1 MAGQVVAD
9 ELYLPHGLRWRDG
22 ALWFTDEFG
31 GTVCRIGSGA
41 EVVARVPGRPGGLG
55 WSRDG
60 RLLVVAMER
69 RTIMS
74 LVPGGCPS
82 LYADLSQLMPAYAS
96 AMLVDPVGRAYV
108 ANFGFDPARGE
119 RPAPTRLVRVD
130 VDGSAHVQEPELTF
144 PSGMA
149 LLDGGRAMVVA
160 ETFDDRLTALTV
172 APTGCL
178 SEPRVLIDLPPGSGP
193 QGLTVDG
200 QGRIWVACA
209 RSGRALAVTATGE
222 IDAEIE
228 VAGEGVYCAAVGGT
242 QARTL
247 YLSIASLDVDL
258 AARTPTGRI
267 EAFAL

>member
-1 MAGQVVAD
+1 MAGRVVAS

-60 RLLVVAMER
+60 LLLVVAMER
-69 RTIMS
+69 RSIMS

-96 AMLVDPVGRAYV
+96 AMLVDPLGRAYV
-108 ANFGFDPARGE
+108 ANFGFDHNRGE
-119 RPAPTRLVRVD
+119 APIPTRLVRVD
-130 VDGSAHVQEPELTF
+130 PDGTPHVQGPELTF
-144 PSGMA
+144 PTGMV
-149 LLDGGRAMVVA
+149 LLDGGRTMVVA
-160 ETFDDRLTALTV
+160 ETLDDRLTAMSV

-178 SEPRVLIDLPPGSGP
+178 GEPRVLADLPPGSGP
-193 QGLTVDG
+193 QGLALDG
-200 QGRIWVACA
+200 PGRIWVACA
-209 RSGRALAVTATGE
+209 GSGRALAVTPAGE

-228 VAGEGVYCAAVGGT
+228 VAGEGVYCAAVGGA
-242 QARTL
+242 QAQTL
-247 YLSIASLDVDL
+247 YLSIASPDVDL